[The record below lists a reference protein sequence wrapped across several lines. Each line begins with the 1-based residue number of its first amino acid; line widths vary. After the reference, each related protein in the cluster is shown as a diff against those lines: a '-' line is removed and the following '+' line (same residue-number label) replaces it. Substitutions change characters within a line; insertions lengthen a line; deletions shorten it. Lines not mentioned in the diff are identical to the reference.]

1 VGVQLAGTYTS
12 RPGPPMAANLQ
23 YTAAEIARTLG
34 RLPSGNV
41 PTISVNLFETN
52 EEFYE
57 SIGTLDIRVAK
68 LIRWGRMRAN
78 LGIDVYNALNSS
90 TGQTYNGTY
99 TLANPSLWGTPTL
112 IMPARFAKLGAQI
125 DF

>member
-1 VGVQLAGTYTS
+1 
-12 RPGPPMAANLQ
+12 MAANLQ

-34 RLPSGNV
+34 RLPSGGAQ
-41 PTISVNLFETN
+41 TITVNLFETN
-52 EEFYE
+52 EAFYE
-57 SIGTLDIRVAK
+57 SIGTLDLRIAK
-68 LIRWGRMRAN
+68 LVRWGRMRAN
-78 LGIDVYNALNSS
+78 LGIDIYNALNSS